1 LEDELDLECNIRRC
15 HIHNMCYLSLK
26 QVLECKCGKHMP
38 LDYHY
43 KNNFL
48 HVINGTEYVDALNA
62 ESAKIEMPTM
72 WNVFK
77 PVPQIIQR
85 GCDQADCKFK
95 QSKIYTYIENPLP
108 FFLILNFNWS
118 SGDLSAASL
127 LRVFLSFNDALTVKD
142 FFELTN

>member
-1 LEDELDLECNIRRC
+1 
-15 HIHNMCYLSLK
+15 MSLT

-38 LDYHY
+38 LGYHY

-48 HVINGTEYVDALNA
+48 HVINGTEYVDCLNA
-62 ESAKIEMPTM
+62 ESAKNAMPTM

-85 GCDQADCKFK
+85 GCDQADCKLK

-108 FFLILNFNWS
+108 SFLILNFNWS
-118 SGDLSAASL
+118 SGDLSASSL
-127 LRVFLSFNDALTVKD
+127 LRVFLSFNDALSVKD
-142 FFELTN
+142 FFNLPN

>member
-1 LEDELDLECNIRRC
+1 
-15 HIHNMCYLSLK
+15 
-26 QVLECKCGKHMP
+26 MP

-62 ESAKIEMPTM
+62 ESAKNETPTM

-85 GCDQADCKFK
+85 GCHQADCKFK

-108 FFLILNFNWS
+108 YFLILNFNWS